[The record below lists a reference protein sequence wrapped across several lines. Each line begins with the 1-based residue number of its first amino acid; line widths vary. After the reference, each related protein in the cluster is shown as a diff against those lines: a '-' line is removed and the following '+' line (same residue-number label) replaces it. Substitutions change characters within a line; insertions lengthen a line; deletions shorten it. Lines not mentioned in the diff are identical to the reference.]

1 MSLIYKPPA
10 EAGGL
15 RGGSGSRLPRHSFC
29 VHSNA
34 PLGNHGGVHPRVPS
48 RSRSGLLPLQLV
60 GLQAAI
66 DTGVFTSFMTA
77 GLLMRAESMFDWL
90 EGIAPR
96 FGVGQRPAI
105 NATTWRMVA
114 RIDALAP
121 EMESLNDLALKR
133 LGRSL
138 SYRARAGEPVDSL
151 LIESFAATRE
161 AGRRRLGMR
170 HYDVQLL
177 AGIALV
183 HGAIVEMQTGEGKT
197 LVATLPLVLYAFSGR
212 GAHLATVNDYLAK
225 RDAEWMTPIYEAL
238 GLSVGIIQSQQDF
251 DVRRKAYACD
261 VTYGTAGEFGFDF
274 LKDRLMN
281 REITEGRGDL
291 GSVLAGTTPG
301 SAAKLLQR
309 PYWFALVDEADNVL
323 IDDARTPLII
333 ASPPGEAQA
342 AEQALFRFAAQ
353 AAVELQA
360 NEDFEVEQQKQTC
373 ELLGRGRSRVRAMA
387 RPEAIESVSLLAIYE
402 AVERAV
408 RARRFFI
415 RDRQY
420 VVRDGKVVIIDES
433 TGRAA
438 EGRNWRD
445 GLHQAVE
452 AQEQIE
458 ITVPSGHA
466 ARVTLQN
473 LFARWPHLAGM
484 TGTIATSAA
493 ELARTYDVA
502 VAVVPTNRPAI
513 RQRLAPVVCVNQAE
527 KFARIVMETAEMHAI
542 GRPVLIGTRSID
554 KSEEL
559 SRLLEGA
566 GLKHTVL
573 NARHIE
579 KEAEIVTQA
588 GQLGQITVSTNMAGR
603 GTDIKLGDGVLALG
617 GLHVICTELH
627 DSARI
632 DRQLVGRCGR
642 QGDPGTWRQYVSLD
656 DDILIAGYGV
666 ARARRLVAR
675 LAGGLEGNPERL
687 LAAFRRAQQRVE
699 ARHVRQRRLLEYV
712 ERQRAE
718 AHIQMS
724 QDPYLDAAS

>member
-1 MSLIYKPPA
+1 MRRRH
-10 EAGGL
+10 EA
-15 RGGSGSRLPRHSFC
+15 
-29 VHSNA
+29 A
-34 PLGNHGGVHPRVPS
+34 ADAAAALG
-48 RSRSGLLPLQLV
+48 
-60 GLQAAI
+60 QAA
-66 DTGVFTSFMTA
+66 
-77 GLLMRAESMFDWL
+77 MFDWL
-90 EGIAPR
+90 RGLP
-96 FGVGQRPAI
+96 FGSRSAI
-105 NATTWRMVA
+105 NASTWRTVE
-114 RIDALAP
+114 RIDALAT
-121 EMESLNDLALKR
+121 EMAELNDLALKR

-151 LIESFAATRE
+151 MVESFAATRE

-177 AGIALV
+177 AGVALV

-197 LVATLPLVLYAFSGR
+197 LVATLPLVLYSHFGR
-212 GAHLATVNDYLAK
+212 GAHLATVNDYLAR
-225 RDAEWMTPIYEAL
+225 RDAEWMMPIYEAL
-238 GLSVGIIQSQQDF
+238 GLSVGIVQSQMDF
-251 DVRRKAYACD
+251 DPRRKAYACD

-291 GSVLAGTTPG
+291 GAVLTGKTAGG
-301 SAAKLLQR
+301 AAKLLQR

-342 AEQALFRFAAQ
+342 TEQTLFRFAAD
-353 AAVELQA
+353 AAVGLEA
-360 NEDFEVEQQKQTC
+360 GEDFEVDAQKQTC
-373 ELLGRGRSRVRAMA
+373 ELLGRGRSSVRALA
-387 RPEAIESVSLLAIYE
+387 RPEAIESVSLLAIYD
-402 AVERAV
+402 AVERAC

-452 AQEQIE
+452 AQEKIE

-466 ARVTLQN
+466 ARITLQN

-484 TGTIATSAA
+484 TGTIATSAQ

-513 RQRLAPVVCVNQAE
+513 RRRLAPVVSQNQAE
-527 KFARIVMETAEMHAI
+527 KFSRIVAEVQEMHAT

-554 KSEEL
+554 KSETL
-559 SRLLEGA
+559 SRLLEAA
-566 GLKHTVL
+566 GLPHTVL
-573 NARHIE
+573 NARHIA
-579 KEAEIVTQA
+579 KEAEIVSQA
-588 GQLGQITVSTNMAGR
+588 GQHGQITVSTNMAGR
-603 GTDIKLGDGVLALG
+603 GTDIKLGEGVGELG

-642 QGDPGTWRQYVSLD
+642 QGDPGTWRQYAALD
-656 DDILIAGYGV
+656 DDILVAGYGA
-666 ARARRLVAR
+666 ARAARIAAR
-675 LAGGLEGNPERL
+675 LAGRLDGNPEGL
-687 LAAFRRAQQRVE
+687 LAVFRRAQKRVE
-699 ARHVRQRRLLEYV
+699 ARHVRQRRVLEYV

-718 AHIQMS
+718 AHMQMS